1 MAIYRKNVYCE
12 LEFLEKFKDSKL
24 HIAAFG
30 DDEVRKLLDNLWD
43 FLRKSHLML
52 NIDNSKLLEL
62 VQKEDKS
69 SCLSYLYKGAT
80 MCVGGC
86 KITCTNDHKYEYAE
100 NIHKNPA
107 DRMRIDYLINRPSG
121 VCRNWAQKYGVVILS
136 PTCWSS
142 EEEAETNSYLFRNCG
157 RAVKEGEYLKWA
169 DVLQSQ
175 HNLSNCNSMVFIDN
189 YILKSLN
196 NLEAILNALLP
207 RQIPGVTR
215 EDKFYLT
222 IITAK
227 DKSNTRND
235 ENIYSQLVEKIKQI
249 RPNLDFELDL
259 FVEQNTSS
267 NTFHD
272 RYILTNNVI
281 IKSGGGYDLI
291 KNGKATKQTE
301 VSILHPGIQSINDA
315 CDDEY
320 MGVINRVTSKVVG
333 CTNEGQWKHYPAN
346 EPCHNR
352 LIVRNSE

>member
-121 VCRNWAQKYGVVILS
+121 VCRNWAQKYGVVIFS

-142 EEEAETNSYLFRNCG
+142 NEEAAKHKYLFIDCGAPIEKGRNI
-157 RAVKEGEYLKWA
+157 KYEWSNLLK
-169 DVLQSQ
+169 DDY
-175 HNLSNCNSMVFIDN
+175 NLTNCNSMIIIDN
-189 YILKSLN
+189 YLKISDV
-196 NLEAILNALLP
+196 ECILNCLLP
-207 RQIPGVTR
+207 TYNQR
-215 EDKFYLT
+215 EDEFHLT
-222 IITAK
+222 VFIAGKVDTHNFNEEYK
-227 DKSNTRND
+227 QLTKLVKNLRPCLNTR
-235 ENIYSQLVEKIKQI
+235 V
-249 RPNLDFELDL
+249 DL
-259 FVEQNTSS
+259 FVSRDTT
-267 NTFHD
+267 TFHD
-272 RYILTNNVI
+272 RCILTNNAM
-281 IKSGGGYDLI
+281 IKVGAGFDCI
-291 KNGKATKQTE
+291 KNGSAQRLTNIE
-301 VSILHPGIQSINDA
+301 ILHPYIQNCSNG
-315 CDDEY
+315 CDDFYEANIKAAK
-320 MGVINRVTSKVVG
+320 MVVNSTNR
-333 CTNEGQWKHYPAN
+333 GQWIHYPEG
-346 EPCHNR
+346 EPCRNR
-352 LIVRNSE
+352 LLVVEK